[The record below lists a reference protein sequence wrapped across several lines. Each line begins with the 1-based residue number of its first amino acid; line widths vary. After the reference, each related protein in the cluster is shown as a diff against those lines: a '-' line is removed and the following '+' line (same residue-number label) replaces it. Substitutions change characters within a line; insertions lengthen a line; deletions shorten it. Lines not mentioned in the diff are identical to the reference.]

1 MKRRELIQKLA
12 ALGVLPYIGV
22 FDLLGAQAYAEALK
36 KRKKTLLVIFQR
48 GAVDGLS
55 MVSPLGDSYFNKDLR
70 PNIILPTDQLI
81 KLDSFFGL
89 SSAMSSFK
97 SLWDKG
103 QLTVIQQA
111 GSHSSSRSHFDSQ
124 DYMETGTPD
133 KKSTEDGFLARAA
146 ALFPDHEKAKIT
158 SLSVQPNLPRSIS
171 GDSKSL
177 SFNDLNSF
185 SIKGF
190 GNSNTTASDGFEAF
204 FETALD
210 EVLKGQNK
218 NSLNLLEDFAKAKKI
233 SLKED
238 YPKGQL
244 APRLK
249 DIAKIIKSDIYIP
262 FIVTESGGWD
272 THINQGNEKGTLANK
287 LKEFSDSI
295 TAFVNELGPRI
306 EDVTIITVTEF
317 GRTVRENGNRGT
329 DHGHGSCFF
338 VINGNLKSKNI
349 IANWKD
355 LKKENL
361 YEERDLPV
369 TTDFRDV
376 FSEILKTQFSLS
388 DLSKVFPDYKVNKL
402 GLYRA

>member
-1 MKRRELIQKLA
+1 MKRRELIHKLA
-12 ALGVLPYIGV
+12 ALGVLPYVGA
-22 FDLLGAQAYAEALK
+22 FEFLGHKAYAEALL
-36 KRKKTLLVIFQR
+36 KRKKTLVVIFQR

-55 MVSPLGDSYFNKDLR
+55 MVSPLGDSYFNKEIR
-70 PNIILPTDQLI
+70 PNIILPSDQMI
-81 KLDSFFGL
+81 KLDSYFGL
-89 SSAMSSFK
+89 SPAMSSFK
-97 SLWDKG
+97 PLWDKG
-103 QLTVIQQA
+103 LLSVVQQV
-111 GSHSSSRSHFDSQ
+111 GSHSGSRSHFDSQ
-124 DYMETGTPD
+124 DYMESGTPD

-146 ALFPDHEKAKIT
+146 QLFPQHETAKIT

-171 GDSKSL
+171 GDSTSL

-190 GNSNTTASDGFEAF
+190 GSNKGSSSDGFEAF

-218 NSLNLLEDFAKAKKI
+218 NSLNLLEDFAKAKKVT
-233 SLKED
+233 LKQE

-272 THINQGNEKGTLANK
+272 THVNQGNEKGTLSNR

-295 TAFVNELGPRI
+295 AAFVNEIGSKI
-306 EDVTIITVTEF
+306 EDVTIITITEF

-338 VINGNLKSKNI
+338 VINGNVKPKNI

-369 TTDFRDV
+369 TTDFRDI
-376 FSEILKTQFSLS
+376 FSEILRTQFSFN
-388 DLSKVFPDYKVNKL
+388 DLSKVFPDHKIKKT